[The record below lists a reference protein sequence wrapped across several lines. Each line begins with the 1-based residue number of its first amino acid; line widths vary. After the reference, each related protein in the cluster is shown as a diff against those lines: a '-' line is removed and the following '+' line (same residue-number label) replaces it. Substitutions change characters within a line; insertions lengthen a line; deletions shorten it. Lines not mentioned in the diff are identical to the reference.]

1 VSIELN
7 QSESF
12 VTTIN
17 AHPLNK
23 GGRPKNSVNLHSKQ
37 PSGIAQ
43 RLRRAGVDWVVDL
56 ANALKANDLTR
67 INIWMKLL
75 PYLVVTQN
83 HKRVKRFK
91 GHASKAALMALDELE
106 GK

>member
-1 VSIELN
+1 MSIESNPPTPLI
-7 QSESF
+7 
-12 VTTIN
+12 T

-56 ANALKANDLTR
+56 ANAIKANDLTR

-75 PYLVVTQN
+75 PYLVVTQG
-83 HKRVKRFK
+83 HRRVKKFK
-91 GHASKAALMALDELE
+91 GKASKAAITALEAME
-106 GK
+106 GR